1 MYQAAIVEDEKDVRN
16 YLKAQLANSFSSLGT
31 EVDFDLFASGDEFLD
46 SFEDHIHY
54 DMIFLDIE
62 MPGLDGL
69 SVCRRIRRMQ
79 EDVPVIFISNR
90 EELVFQSFEVQP
102 FRFIRKSHFTDFS
115 DTLAKDITERLAR
128 QENRILRITK
138 QHLGTMYSF
147 PIDDILYI
155 EAQLHHC
162 RFVLKDAEYTLQ
174 YRFMDVE
181 KLLKKEDFIRCH
193 RSYLI
198 SCHHIFRI
206 GKGSVIMDNRE
217 ELPISRGRQDAALNA
232 FTAYCMKG

>member
-79 EDVPVIFISNR
+79 EDVPVIFIYRLPPSVDRYSAKLYNKAT
-90 EELVFQSFEVQP
+90 VTCPS
-102 FRFIRKSHFTDFS
+102 DGCCFS
-115 DTLAKDITERLAR
+115 PLWMTGMI
-128 QENRILRITK
+128 
-138 QHLGTMYSF
+138 
-147 PIDDILYI
+147 
-155 EAQLHHC
+155 
-162 RFVLKDAEYTLQ
+162 VL
-174 YRFMDVE
+174 
-181 KLLKKEDFIRCH
+181 
-193 RSYLI
+193 
-198 SCHHIFRI
+198 
-206 GKGSVIMDNRE
+206 
-217 ELPISRGRQDAALNA
+217 
-232 FTAYCMKG
+232 